1 LSVVAYL
8 PLLLA
13 WLVAVVSPGPDFL
26 AVLRTS
32 AAGSRRAGTLVAVG
46 VVSGIACWAL
56 AALAGL
62 TALLARYE
70 QLYLVLRLA
79 GAAFL
84 IVYGLTT
91 LRAAWRRG
99 SGASDPTG
107 RLADPVEGADLGP
120 AEGADLG
127 SAVPVVSVPPA
138 ETDVSDVSDVSAVS
152 AGATGAAPHAPTPAG
167 WRSWR
172 LGLFTNLANP
182 KAVVFFGALFASL
195 LPPHADLLARGEV
208 LVTMLVLAFAWFVLV
223 ASLASV
229 PSAMAAYRRGRRAI
243 DTVTGGLFVALGGA
257 LVPR

>member
-32 AAGSRRAGTLVAVG
+32 AAGSRRSGILVATG
-46 VVSGIACWAL
+46 VVSGMACWAL

-99 SGASDPTG
+99 PGVPDP
-107 RLADPVEGADLGP
+107 AAQP
-120 AEGADLG
+120 
-127 SAVPVVSVPPA
+127 AVPA
-138 ETDVSDVSDVSAVS
+138 
-152 AGATGAAPHAPTPAG
+152 GAAPVPAG

-172 LGLFTNLANP
+172 LGLLTNLANP

-208 LVTMLVLAFAWFVLV
+208 LVTMLVLASAWLVLV

-229 PSAMAAYRRGRRAI
+229 PAAMAAYRRGRRAI